1 MELKNINTFI
11 KITELNSF
19 TKAANEL
26 GYSQAAVTAQI
37 KQLEKELETVLF
49 DRLGRSI
56 ALTEAGR
63 KLLPHAYDMQKAAEA
78 AMLSI
83 REKPEITGELRIGA
97 SSSTSMGKIPGMI
110 KAFKEG
116 YPKVTISVRSSDY
129 IDDLLNKLKQ
139 GEVDFLLLLDEPGHY
154 SDFKII
160 QETKEQVG
168 FVTYAGNPLLKKKK
182 IPLSKIAESQLIMSD
197 RDSSYSLYL
206 DRRLGKLGMQMM
218 PAVEM
223 SSIAAI
229 VELLLQGYGV
239 GFIPLFMAE
248 TWIKRGELALLDTE
262 DPEIEVRSQLFCHKG
277 KWINPQ
283 MRAFIDFLSKP

>member
-37 KQLEKELETVLF
+37 KQLEEELETVLF

-63 KLLPHAYDMQKAAEA
+63 KLLPHAYDMQKAAEE
-78 AMLSI
+78 AMLST
-83 REKPEITGELRIGA
+83 REKPEITGDLRIGA